1 MQSVAI
7 IADSH
12 DWHSQQ
18 IESSLKKRGCR
29 VIKLKF
35 NELQANFQRGKFF
48 LNPELKKIKGVWL
61 RFINNG
67 TLEEITTKLTF
78 LHLLEKVGVYIH
90 NSPKTIEMTV
100 DKVRTTGLLQ
110 IASIN
115 SPNTLVKI
123 GKIKKFRK
131 NNYLLKP
138 IFGSQGKNIAFVKN
152 KSNLSKNKPVGNVSY
167 LQDFIGDLNQK
178 KHWDVRVL
186 VSNHKH
192 VTSMKRSSKKILTN
206 AYQGAVI
213 EKFAITDEVKKMC
226 IEVSKLFKLGYGG
239 IDIKKNK
246 GKYYILEVNS
256 IPSWKAIQK
265 ITKKNITEVL
275 VSDFLKVLKYK

>member
-1 MQSVAI
+1 MLTVAI
-7 IADSH
+7 ISDLH

-18 IESSLKKRGCR
+18 IESSLKKRGCK

-35 NELQANFQRGKFF
+35 DELQANFQKGKFF
-48 LNPELKKIKGVWL
+48 LNPELKKVKGIWL

-78 LHLLEKVGVYIH
+78 LHLLEEIGLYIH
-90 NSPKTIEMTV
+90 NSPKTVEMTV
-100 DKVRTTGLLQ
+100 DKVRTTGLLE

-115 SPNTLVKI
+115 SPNTMVKI
-123 GKIKKFRK
+123 GEIKKFK
-131 NNYLLKP
+131 KKNYLLKP
-138 IFGSQGKNIAFVKN
+138 IFGSQGKNISFIKN
-152 KSNLSKNKPVGNVSY
+152 KSNLNKIKPVGNVSY

-178 KHWDVRVL
+178 NHWDIRVL

-206 AYQGAVI
+206 AYQGAILEAFTV
-213 EKFAITDEVKKMC
+213 TDEVKKMC
-226 IEVSKLFKLGYGG
+226 IKVSKLFKLGYGG

-246 GKYYILEVNS
+246 GKYYVLEVNS
-256 IPSWKAIQK
+256 IPSWKAVQK
-265 ITKKNITEVL
+265 TSKENITEVL
-275 VSDFLKVLKYK
+275 VHDFLKILD

>member
-1 MQSVAI
+1 MLSIAI
-7 IADSH
+7 IGDLH

-18 IESSLKKRGCR
+18 IELSLKKRGCK

-35 NELQANFQRGKFF
+35 DELQANFQRGKFF
-48 LNPELKKIKGVWL
+48 LNPELKKVKGVWL

-78 LHLLEKVGVYIH
+78 LHLLEKIGVYIH

-100 DKVRTTGLLQ
+100 DKVRTTGLLE

-123 GKIKKFRK
+123 GKIKKFEK
-131 NNYLLKP
+131 KNYLLKP
-138 IFGSQGKNIAFVKN
+138 IFWSQGKNISFIKN
-152 KSNLSKNKPVGNVSY
+152 KSNLSKNKPIGNVSY

-192 VTSMKRSSKKILTN
+192 VTSMKRSSKKMLTN
-206 AYQGAVI
+206 AYQGATL

-226 IEVSKLFKLGYGG
+226 IKVSKLFKLGYGG
-239 IDIKKNK
+239 IDIKKIK
-246 GKYYILEVNS
+246 VN
-256 IPSWKAIQK
+256 IMFWK
-265 ITKKNITEVL
+265 
-275 VSDFLKVLKYK
+275 

>member
-1 MQSVAI
+1 MLTVAI
-7 IADSH
+7 ISDLH

-18 IESSLKKRGCR
+18 IESSLKKRGCK

-35 NELQANFQRGKFF
+35 DELQANFQKGKFF
-48 LNPELKKIKGVWL
+48 LNPELKKVKGIWL

-78 LHLLEKVGVYIH
+78 LHLLEEIGLYIH
-90 NSPKTIEMTV
+90 NSPKTVEMTV
-100 DKVRTTGLLQ
+100 DKVRTTGLLE

-115 SPNTLVKI
+115 SPNTMVKI
-123 GKIKKFRK
+123 GEIKKFK
-131 NNYLLKP
+131 KKNYLLKP
-138 IFGSQGKNIAFVKN
+138 IFGSQGKNISFIKN
-152 KSNLSKNKPVGNVSY
+152 KSNLNKIKPVGNVSY

-192 VTSMKRSSKKILTN
+192 ITSMKRSSKKILTN
-206 AYQGAVI
+206 AYQGAAL

-246 GKYYILEVNS
+246 GKYYVLEVNS
-256 IPSWKAIQK
+256 IPSWKAVQK
-265 ITKKNITEVL
+265 TSKENITEVL
-275 VSDFLKVLKYK
+275 VHDFLKILD

>member
-1 MQSVAI
+1 MLSIAI
-7 IADSH
+7 IGDLH

-35 NELQANFQRGKFF
+35 DELQANFQRGKFF
-48 LNPELKKIKGVWL
+48 LNPELKKVKGVWL

-100 DKVRTTGLLQ
+100 DKVRTTGLLE

-123 GKIKKFRK
+123 GKIKKFEK
-131 NNYLLKP
+131 KNYLLKP
-138 IFGSQGKNIAFVKN
+138 IFGSQGKNISFIKN
-152 KSNLSKNKPVGNVSY
+152 KSNLSKTKPVGNVSY

-206 AYQGAVI
+206 AYQGAVL

-226 IEVSKLFKLGYGG
+226 IKVSKLFKLGYGG

-246 GKYYILEVNS
+246 GKYYVLEVNS

-265 ITKKNITEVL
+265 ISKKNITEVL
-275 VSDFLKVLKYK
+275 VSDFLKVLE